1 MRGIILKD
9 FYESFCLRKNL
20 IGMLFSFAVVTTLVI
35 WMRDAY
41 SYVLLV
47 LLMMPMIGVSTLQ
60 YSMEQDEISGY
71 DEILLTFPLTK
82 SEIVLAKL
90 ISTWLLALLSNLLIS
105 LPLTLLYV
113 FAYHSITIELAFGT
127 WLGGLIFSFV
137 MNAINAAGFFALG
150 NKKGTVMFV
159 VILVILAIAYIA
171 VQIGIGIEQL
181 LQAGSM
187 ALLGGGALLAM
198 LLNLLSYRL
207 CLFIYT
213 RKHT

>member
-137 MNAINAAGFFALG
+137 MNAFNAAGFFALG

-187 ALLGGGALLAM
+187 ALLGGGALLAL